1 MHPSNSTQSPA
12 AGAGMIGGSSSNE
25 LASSRT
31 TMAFE
36 RTELAGERTLM
47 AIVRTSLSLIGFGF
61 TIYKFLQ
68 SVLPHMTEGEEPRR
82 GVPARIGLSLVLL
95 GVVLLVF
102 GLIGHWYRVRSLQQ
116 RRDVLQGM
124 NLLHPMPRIPLS
136 SSFFVAFALLVVG
149 LLLILRMALGV
160 GPF

>member
-1 MHPSNSTQSPA
+1 
-12 AGAGMIGGSSSNE
+12 MIGGSASNE

-36 RTELAGERTLM
+36 RTDLAGERTLM

-61 TIYKFLQ
+61 TIFKFLQ
-68 SVLPHMTEGEEPRR
+68 SVLPAMGDGEHPR
-82 GVPARIGLSLVLL
+82 GVPARIGLSLVLV
-95 GVVLLVF
+95 GVVLLVV
-102 GLIGHWYRVRSLQQ
+102 GMIGHWSRVRSLQQ

-124 NLLHPMPRIPLS
+124 NLLHPMPRFRLS
-136 SSFFVAFALLVVG
+136 SSFFVAFALLVIG
-149 LLLILRMALGV
+149 LLVTLRMAFGV